1 MSRKNGV
8 TLPMLIIYIIV
19 LSVIMG
25 AVVLN
30 LGNNNQIEE
39 LDKATFQAKI
49 IDYMEQFATMKS
61 YYILKEEF
69 NDEISIIGNDVDIYG
84 RTITD
89 YISSISVE
97 DKEFIYDLDDEGLY
111 LIYDMNYVD
120 TSALLDKFGLRWNET
135 MDKVIWKN
143 N

>member
-1 MSRKNGV
+1 MSKKSGV

-19 LSVIMG
+19 LSVIAG

-61 YYILKEEF
+61 YYTLKEEF
-69 NDEISIIGNDVDIYG
+69 NDEISIIGDGKDIYG
-84 RTITD
+84 RTISD
-89 YISSISVE
+89 YISSITVE
-97 DKEFIYDLDDEGLY
+97 DKGFICIRDGVLHFYNISTDDPRYNYMTELGLT
-111 LIYDMNYVD
+111 IVD
-120 TSALLDKFGLRWNET
+120 
-135 MDKVIWKN
+135 
-143 N
+143 

>member
-1 MSRKNGV
+1 MSKKSGV

-19 LSVIMG
+19 LSVIAG

-69 NDEISIIGNDVDIYG
+69 NDEISIIGNGTDIYG
-84 RTITD
+84 RTISD

-97 DKEFIYDLDDEGLY
+97 DKDFICIRDGELHFYNIATDDPRYNYMTELGLT
-111 LIYDMNYVD
+111 IID
-120 TSALLDKFGLRWNET
+120 
-135 MDKVIWKN
+135 
-143 N
+143 